1 MAKAVALSA
10 ADLVPGKPRTQSV
23 MRQRGVVPSAEL
35 VPLQFRMPPEF
46 VRAFKQA
53 ALDGKVF
60 AKTGTLGEARALSG
74 YLVARSGQTVAFS
87 IMCTDHSPS
96 LPADRIAMDKIVAAI
111 ADAN

>member
-53 ALDGKVF
+53 ALDRDLKLNELLNEVF
-60 AKTGTLGEARALSG
+60 VEFMKKTQG
-74 YLVARSGQTVAFS
+74 
-87 IMCTDHSPS
+87 
-96 LPADRIAMDKIVAAI
+96 
-111 ADAN
+111 

>member
-10 ADLVPGKPRTQSV
+10 ADLIPGKPRTQSV

-53 ALDGKVF
+53 ALDRDMKLNELLNEVF
-60 AKTGTLGEARALSG
+60 HEFLKNSQSVRG
-74 YLVARSGQTVAFS
+74 
-87 IMCTDHSPS
+87 
-96 LPADRIAMDKIVAAI
+96 
-111 ADAN
+111 

>member
-53 ALDGKVF
+53 ALDRDLKLNELLNEVF
-60 AKTGTLGEARALSG
+60 IEFMKKTQG
-74 YLVARSGQTVAFS
+74 
-87 IMCTDHSPS
+87 
-96 LPADRIAMDKIVAAI
+96 
-111 ADAN
+111 

>member
-10 ADLVPGKPRTQSV
+10 ADLIPGKPRTQSV

-53 ALDGKVF
+53 ALDRDMKLNELLNFVF
-60 AKTGTLGEARALSG
+60 VEFMKS
-74 YLVARSGQTVAFS
+74 SQS
-87 IMCTDHSPS
+87 
-96 LPADRIAMDKIVAAI
+96 
-111 ADAN
+111 

>member
-10 ADLVPGKPRTQSV
+10 ADMMPAKPRTQSV

-53 ALDGKVF
+53 ALDRDMKLNELFNVVF
-60 AKTGTLGEARALSG
+60 HEFMKKSQNHT
-74 YLVARSGQTVAFS
+74 
-87 IMCTDHSPS
+87 
-96 LPADRIAMDKIVAAI
+96 
-111 ADAN
+111 